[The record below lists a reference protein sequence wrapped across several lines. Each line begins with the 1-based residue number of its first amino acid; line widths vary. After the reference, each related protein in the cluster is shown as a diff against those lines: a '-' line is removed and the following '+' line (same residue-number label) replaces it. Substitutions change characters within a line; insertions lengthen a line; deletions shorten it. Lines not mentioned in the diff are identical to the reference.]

1 MYYCRSGNGSFM
13 GTGGCLTNLNH
24 NSFQTNLT
32 GTYQRYG
39 QYRLQFTDYN
49 GNSDDDTIPFGAQLG
64 DEDND
69 GSIVNDDDDIELGEG
84 PKVISNPM
92 SELYLINSL
101 KKKRILFRW
110 NYRPD
115 PDAPA

>member
-1 MYYCRSGNGSFM
+1 M